1 MVLLVCLLPDSL
13 DALHQPRGRG
23 RGDKPRAILRL
34 GGGGSARGDRGQGE
48 DAGSRSKAEDW
59 EEERRIA
66 DLLGDKI
73 IRKLSMKRWL
83 EERHRFFPTPSA
95 VERLRVEEGEE
106 MRDRIL
112 AQEGWAPSKK
122 LAQFYRPKRTRW
134 EEHAKQAA
142 ALEDRNSHLPCI
154 DLNRQP
160 VPGGSRLWGVPELR
174 GGGEGV
180 GLTKDD
186 WLGDWWRHWR
196 RRRVDDLWRLEVT
209 IAGQRFAVSV
219 GGTVLDCILASNLL
233 FFVHVIVDMTV
244 AMLAARLLTGLLFP
258 VLLPSLRDF
267 PRVAGLSLVVAHWG
281 MRLAKT
287 AMSAFI
293 GGHIVSSAANHRL
306 AFQPPLLPVLYAS
319 AVSLHSSVQL
329 LSRLAQDSR
338 FRGVISPTGMALR
351 LLTCEIPGL
360 MLFASAAFSGKH
372 ATAGAGEG
380 QQSGWLT
387 GCLSMWSQQLRA
399 LKAEEGGSQ
408 ARQGRGRAVARHR
421 GDAKAGRGRKGEEG
435 LQAIREELRRN
446 RQEIRTVAKSLVL
459 SGEARQEVKA
469 ALRNLRE
476 EAQKAEAS
484 GDARAAAEARADMS
498 LMQHVV
504 EEMDQTESAG
514 LGDAGTGE
522 EEERGEWGRGL
533 WDKAQALL
541 AKENA
546 LVAELAAR
554 NAESKTG
561 PSESTR
567 PSSWG
572 VWGSLVKSMCP
583 WQQRESES
591 DSDSESE
598 SESEADQRTSSP
610 SWLKQ
615 GMASGARA
623 KKPAKVAGGKS
634 RIETLVAKANAGRE
648 SSQDTGGRDA
658 RTDSGNVGVDG
669 GGGGEGRGNARVRSS
684 SPIDYSKW
692 DALVDSSEEE
702 CAQAPKKKPVGKGT
716 AAAGHKNK
724 KDRAASGSDNPVW
737 SALLRVEKGRGRSEG
752 LDTEAKL
759 PGAYEPKESAG
770 GRPRAGEGDGH
781 REGKLRESKCQPRQ
795 VIFCGKE
802 QASRNACSPGLLRH

>member
-1 MVLLVCLLPDSL
+1 MVLLVCFLPDFL

-23 RGDKPRAILRL
+23 RGDKPRAVLRL
-34 GGGGSARGDRGQGE
+34 GGGGRGDRGRGE
-48 DAGSRSKAEDW
+48 DAGSHSKAEDW
-59 EEERRIA
+59 DEEKRIA
-66 DLLGDKI
+66 ALLGDKI

-83 EERHRFFPTPSA
+83 EERHKFFPTPSA

-142 ALEDRNSHLPCI
+142 TLEDRNSHLPCI

-160 VPGGSRLWGVPELR
+160 IPGGSRLWGVPELR

-180 GLTKDD
+180 GRTKDG
-186 WLGDWWRHWR
+186 WPGDWWRHWR

-209 IAGQRFAVSV
+209 LAGQRFAVSV

-233 FFVHVIVDMTV
+233 FFVHVIVDMTI

-293 GGHIVSSAANHRL
+293 GGYIVSSAASHRL

-329 LSRLAQDSR
+329 LSRLAQDPR
-338 FRGVISPTGMALR
+338 FRGVISLPGMALR

-372 ATAGAGEG
+372 AAAGAAEA
-380 QQSGWLT
+380 QKSGWLT

-399 LKAEEGGSQ
+399 LKAEEACSQ
-408 ARQGRGRAVARHR
+408 ARQGRGRAVARGR
-421 GDAKAGRGRKGEEG
+421 GDTKAGRGRKGGGG
-435 LQAIREELRRN
+435 LQAIREELQRN

-459 SGEARQEVKA
+459 SGEARQEVNA
-469 ALRNLRE
+469 ALRDLRE
-476 EAQKAEAS
+476 DAQKAEAS
-484 GDARAAAEARADMS
+484 GDARAAAEVRADIA

-504 EEMDQTESAG
+504 EEMDQAESAG
-514 LGDAGTGE
+514 LGEAGTGE
-522 EEERGEWGRGL
+522 EEDRGAWGRGL

-554 NAESKTG
+554 NAEGKTG
-561 PSESTR
+561 PSESAR

-572 VWGSLVKSMCP
+572 VWGSWVKSLCA
-583 WQQRESES
+583 WQQRESDSESNS
-591 DSDSESE
+591 DSD
-598 SESEADQRTSSP
+598 SEADQRTSSP
-610 SWLKQ
+610 SWLQQ
-615 GMASGARA
+615 GMAGGARA
-623 KKPAKVAGGKS
+623 KKQAKVAGSKS

-648 SSQDTGGRDA
+648 SSQDTGGRNA
-658 RTDSGNVGVDG
+658 RTDRGNVGVDG
-669 GGGGEGRGNARVRSS
+669 GVGGEGRGNARVRSS

-702 CAQAPKKKPVGKGT
+702 CPQALKKKPGGKDT
-716 AAAGHKNK
+716 AAAGHQNK

-759 PGAYEPKESAG
+759 SGAAAG

-781 REGKLRESKCQPRQ
+781 RGEKLRESQCQPRQ
-795 VIFCGKE
+795 VIFCGRE
-802 QASRNACSPGLLRH
+802 QASRNTCSPGLLRH